1 MMDGLIRRVPWLA
14 YLYPSAGSQG
24 GIRNGLIRE
33 ASGTFAL
40 RVFAVGFGFVLT
52 LILSRTL
59 GAADYGAY
67 RYATAWVEL
76 LAVPGILG
84 MHRLVVRD
92 VSAYHAQEAWGL
104 MKGLIRRSNQV
115 VLATS
120 LLVVAVAGVAA
131 WLLIPAGKSLKLYT
145 LLLALPLMPFETLTR
160 LRQAAVQ
167 GFQRVV
173 LSQVPELLFSP
184 VVFAMLVLGAYLLL
198 PDNLYSVYAVLLI
211 DIAVTAAAFGIGA
224 FMLHALLPPP
234 TRDVEPVFRT
244 RAWLNSALPL
254 LLANGIVVINTQATS
269 IILGT
274 LRESK
279 LVGVYSVA
287 NQGAGLM
294 LFVYMAA
301 NNALAPAFARLH
313 VKGETV
319 RLQRLT
325 TSSARLIL
333 LFSLPI
339 VLGLV
344 VFGRYFLA
352 LFGSAFTH
360 AYDALLILCVGQV
373 VNAATGSGGWLLIM
387 TGHER
392 EAAWGSGI
400 AALVNVGSNL
410 VLVPL
415 WGLNGAALAATGSYI
430 LQNLLLTWYVWRS
443 LGIHAT
449 VLGPIRWPG
458 QGH

>member
-1 MMDGLIRRVPWLA
+1 MDELIRRVPWLSA
-14 YLYPSAGSQG
+14 LYPFARGRG
-24 GIRNGLIRE
+24 NMRDELMRE

-67 RYATAWVEL
+67 RYASAWVEL

-104 MKGLIRRSNQV
+104 LRGLIRWSNQV

-120 LLVVAVAGVAA
+120 LLVAAVAAA
-131 WLLIPAGKSLKLYT
+131 VSWLVIPSDNPLRLYT
-145 LLLALPLMPFETLTR
+145 LLLALPLVPLETLTR

-167 GFQRVV
+167 GFQKVV
-173 LSQVPELLFSP
+173 LSQVPELLFLP
-184 VVFAMLVLGAYLLL
+184 TAFAVVVVGAYLLL
-198 PDNLYSVYAVLLI
+198 PDDLYSVYAVLLI
-211 DIAVTAAAFGIGA
+211 EIAVTAAAFAIGA
-224 FMLHALLPPP
+224 YMLHVLLPSP
-234 TRDVEPVFRT
+234 TQNVDPVYRG

-254 LLANGIVVINTQATS
+254 LLANGIVVINMQATS

-287 NQGAGLM
+287 NQGAGLI
-294 LFVYMAA
+294 LFVYWAA

-313 VKGETV
+313 VKGETE
-319 RLQRLT
+319 RLQQLT

-339 VLGLV
+339 MLALV

-352 LFGSAFTH
+352 IFGSAFTR
-360 AYDALLILCVGQV
+360 AYGALLILCVGQV
-373 VNAATGSGGWLLIM
+373 VNAATGSGGWLLVM

-400 AALVNVGSNL
+400 AALANVGSNL
-410 VLVPL
+410 VFVPL

-458 QGH
+458 RGH